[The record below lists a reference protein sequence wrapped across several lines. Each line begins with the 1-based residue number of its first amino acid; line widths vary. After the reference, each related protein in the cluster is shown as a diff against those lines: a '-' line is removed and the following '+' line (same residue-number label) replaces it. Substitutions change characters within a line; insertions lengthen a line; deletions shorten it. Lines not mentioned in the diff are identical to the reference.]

1 MKPHPILSK
10 RSNLLIYSIAWLLL
24 ISIQTFA
31 LFQLFSFPWVYAL
44 VDGLVYGGLFY
55 LFGIGLY
62 FFIRFQ
68 EFYKQNKLSV
78 FVEHATSL
86 IVIVSIWVISG
97 VYILSALFS
106 DNKEITTFLWEAIS
120 WRYING
126 FLMFIVL
133 ILFYYLHSYYMHIQ
147 EKQKKENDLLRTL
160 KDTEINLLRSKLNP
174 HFLFNSLN
182 SLHALIQT
190 KPESASDMLLELSDY
205 LRFSLNQDYK
215 KLILLKEEMAN
226 LNRYLAIEKMRFGD
240 KICFKRDW
248 EGLCDNLKI
257 PALILQPLLE
267 NAIKYGL
274 QGNVDQVKIKMKCYI
289 EQEQLYIE
297 LQNNYDDK
305 TAYRKGAGMG
315 MYSVR
320 KRLEILFKQYH
331 LFSIEKKNAT
341 FSVRLIIPQNSKSD
355 A

>member
-1 MKPHPILSK
+1 MKPHPILNNK
-10 RSNLLIYSIAWLLL
+10 FNLLIYSFAWLVL

-31 LFQLFSFPWVYAL
+31 LFQLFSFPWVYAI

-55 LFGIGLY
+55 IFGIGLY

-68 EFYKQNKLSV
+68 EFYKKNTFSV
-78 FVEHATSL
+78 FIEHATSL

-97 VYILSALFS
+97 IYILSAIFS
-106 DNKEITTFLWEAIS
+106 QDKEITTFLWEAIT
-120 WRYING
+120 WRYVNG

-133 ILFYYLHSYYMHIQ
+133 ILFYYLSSYYIHIQ

-182 SLHALIQT
+182 SLYALIQT
-190 KPESASDMLLELSDY
+190 KPENASDMLLELSDY

-215 KLILLKEEMAN
+215 KLITLKEEMTN
-226 LNRYLAIEKMRFGD
+226 LDKYLAIEKMRFGD
-240 KICFKRDW
+240 KICFEKKWDIN
-248 EGLCDNLKI
+248 CDDLKV

-267 NAIKYGL
+267 NSIKYGL
-274 QGNVDQVKIKMKCYI
+274 QGDIEQVKIEMHCS
-289 EQEQLYIE
+289 QDQGE
-297 LQNNYDDK
+297 LQLEIKNNYDDK
-305 TAYRKGAGMG
+305 TAFRKGTGMG

-331 LFSIEKKNAT
+331 LFKIDKKNAI
-341 FSVRLIIPQNSKSD
+341 FSVRLIIPQKHEH
-355 A
+355 

>member
-1 MKPHPILSK
+1 MKPHPILNNK
-10 RSNLLIYSIAWLLL
+10 YNLLIYSFAWLVL

-31 LFQLFSFPWVYAL
+31 LFQLFSFPWNYAII
-44 VDGLVYGGLFY
+44 DGLVYGGLFY
-55 LFGIGLY
+55 IFGIGLY

-68 EFYKQNKLSV
+68 EFYKKNTISV
-78 FVEHATSL
+78 FIEHATSL

-97 VYILSALFS
+97 IYILSAIFS
-106 DNKEITTFLWEAIS
+106 QNKEINTFLWEAIT

-133 ILFYYLHSYYMHIQ
+133 ILFYYLSSYYSRIQ

-182 SLHALIQT
+182 SLYALIQT
-190 KPESASDMLLELSDY
+190 KPENASAMLLELSDY

-215 KLILLKEEMAN
+215 KMISLKDEMTN
-226 LNRYLAIEKMRFGD
+226 LDRYLAIEKMRFGD
-240 KICFKRDW
+240 KICFNKTWDNN
-248 EGLCDNLKI
+248 CDELKV

-267 NAIKYGL
+267 NSIKYGL
-274 QGNVDQVKIKMKCYI
+274 QGNIEQVKIDMRCYI
-289 EQEQLYIE
+289 DHGQLHLEIT
-297 LQNNYDDK
+297 NNYDDK
-305 TAYRKGAGMG
+305 TAFRKGEGMG

-320 KRLEILFKQYH
+320 KRLEILYKEYH
-331 LFSIEKKNAT
+331 LFKIDKKNAT
-341 FSVRLIIPQNSKSD
+341 FSVRLIIPQKHTD
-355 A
+355 

>member
-1 MKPHPILSK
+1 MKPHPILNSK
-10 RSNLLIYSIAWLLL
+10 NNLLIYSLAWILL
-24 ISIQTFA
+24 IGIQTIA
-31 LFQLFSFPWVYAL
+31 LFQLFNFPWVYAL
-44 VDGLVYGGLFY
+44 VDGLVYGILFY
-55 LFGIGLY
+55 IFGIGLY

-68 EFYKQNKLSV
+68 EFYKQNKVSV

-86 IVIVSIWVISG
+86 VVIVSIWVISG
-97 VYILSALFS
+97 IYILSALFS
-106 DNKEITTFLWEAIS
+106 QNEEISAFLWEAIS
-120 WRYING
+120 WRYVNG

-133 ILFYYLHSYYMHIQ
+133 ILFYYLNSYYSHIQ

-182 SLHALIQT
+182 SLYALIQT
-190 KPESASDMLLELSDY
+190 KPENASEMLLELSDY
-205 LRFSLNQDYK
+205 LRFSLDQDYK
-215 KLILLKEEMAN
+215 KMISLEEEMTN

-240 KICFKRDW
+240 KICFEKDW
-248 EGLCDNLKI
+248 DDNCNELQI

-274 QGNVDQVKIKMKCYI
+274 QGNVDQVKIIIRCFLEQDQLCLEI
-289 EQEQLYIE
+289 E
-297 LQNNYDDK
+297 NNYDDK
-305 TAYRKGAGMG
+305 TAFRKGAGMG

-331 LFSIEKKNAT
+331 LFKIEKKNAI
-341 FSVRLIIPQNSKSD
+341 FSVRLIIPQK
-355 A
+355 